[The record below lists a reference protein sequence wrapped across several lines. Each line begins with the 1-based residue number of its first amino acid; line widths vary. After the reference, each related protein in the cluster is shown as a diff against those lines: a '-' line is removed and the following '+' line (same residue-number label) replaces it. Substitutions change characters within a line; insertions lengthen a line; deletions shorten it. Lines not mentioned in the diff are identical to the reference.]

1 MVPVINSD
9 QMRQEEK
16 INAGYFQITK
26 RNVKHFFFQISW
38 YLRPNINF
46 KLSVNCVRNNNCF
59 EFILRMFFAWHEH
72 FAGVLFLRMETIR
85 ALWEKIISVP
95 IWLTVSSAWGRIF
108 NWKDR
113 KEGRKEIDNLHFL
126 LFPFFLFVFVFQYS
140 NFCIVLQREGKKL
153 VGH

>member
-16 INAGYFQITK
+16 ITAGYFQITK

-85 ALWEKIISVP
+85 AMQGKK
-95 IWLTVSSAWGRIF
+95 SSQSLYDWQFHQPEGGYSTERTE
-108 NWKDR
+108 R
-113 KEGRKEIDNLHFL
+113 KEGRRLIIYIFYYLFFFFL
-126 LFPFFLFVFVFQYS
+126 LFNIPTSV
-140 NFCIVLQREGKKL
+140 
-153 VGH
+153 

>member
-16 INAGYFQITK
+16 ITAGYFQITK

-46 KLSVNCVRNNNCF
+46 KLPVNCVQNNNCF

-85 ALWEKIISVP
+85 ASREKIISVS
-95 IWLTVSSAWGRIF
+95 IWLTVSSAWGWIF

-113 KEGRKEIDNLHFL
+113 KEGGKEINYLHFL
-126 LFPFFLFVFVFQYS
+126 LSLFFLFAFQYP
-140 NFCIVLQREGKKL
+140 NFCIECKKL
-153 VGH
+153 VGD

>member
-46 KLSVNCVRNNNCF
+46 KMSVNCVRNNNCF
-59 EFILRMFFAWHEH
+59 EFILRMFFRVAWTFCGSFI
-72 FAGVLFLRMETIR
+72 FANGDNSCFVGKNHLSPYMTDSLVSLRVDIQ
-85 ALWEKIISVP
+85 LK
-95 IWLTVSSAWGRIF
+95 GQ
-108 NWKDR
+108 KGR
-113 KEGRKEIDNLHFL
+113 KEGNRSFAFFIISFFSFCFCFSIFQL
-126 LFPFFLFVFVFQYS
+126 LYS
-140 NFCIVLQREGKKL
+140 FTKRR
-153 VGH
+153 